1 MRRIIRATFQV
12 REAVRAIALATIG
25 ASIALIIFF
34 VFFEHWGEEFTSGR
48 VPTLFYEQAQQE
60 DVLRKYINVFGVAH
74 NSGGTVRSTR
84 KALAHGADVIEID
97 VSSVDGVLVSAHFP
111 PLPLIGR
118 RLFRGPSLAEVWD
131 VASEAD
137 VIKLDLKESS
147 DSFLRSVFSFI
158 NERSGQEV
166 IVTSRNERVLFEFK
180 RNAPHVI
187 RLLSVGSRRELSN
200 MQNRADIVQLIDGVS
215 IHHRLLTYE
224 VTEWLRQQNLLIL
237 AWTVNDIDRVAE
249 LVKMGVDAITTDN
262 LGILEL
268 LGGQQRREAWLRDR
282 VRR

>member
-1 MRRIIRATFQV
+1 M
-12 REAVRAIALATIG
+12 
-25 ASIALIIFF
+25 
-34 VFFEHWGEEFTSGR
+34 
-48 VPTLFYEQAQQE
+48 
-60 DVLRKYINVFGVAH
+60 
-74 NSGGTVRSTR
+74 
-84 KALAHGADVIEID
+84 
-97 VSSVDGVLVSAHFP
+97 SAHFP

>member
-1 MRRIIRATFQV
+1 MRRIACVTFHVRA
-12 REAVRAIALATIG
+12 AVRVVALAVSG

-48 VPTLFYEQAQQE
+48 VPVLFYEQLQHQ
-60 DVLRKYINVFGVAH
+60 DMLTKYKNVFGVAH

-97 VSSVDGVLVSAHFP
+97 VSSMDGVLVSAHFP

-131 VASEAD
+131 AAGDAD

-147 DSFLRSVFSFI
+147 DSFLGLVFSFL

-166 IVTSRNERVLFEFK
+166 IVTSRNERVLLEFH

-187 RLLSVGSRRELSN
+187 RLLSVGNRRELRDV
-200 MQNRADIVQLIDGVS
+200 QNRADIIQLIDGISV
-215 IHHRLLTYE
+215 HHRLLTYE
-224 VTEWLRQQNLLIL
+224 ITEWLRQQNLLIL

-249 LVKMGVDAITTDN
+249 LVEMGVDAITTDN